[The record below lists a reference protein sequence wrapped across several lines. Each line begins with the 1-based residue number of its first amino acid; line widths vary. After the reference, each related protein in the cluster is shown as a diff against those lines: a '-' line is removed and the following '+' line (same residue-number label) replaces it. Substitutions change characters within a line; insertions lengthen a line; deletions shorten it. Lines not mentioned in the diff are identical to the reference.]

1 MQHLLFFS
9 ALSWIQL
16 QIFKNFNL
24 DGHLDNIFCIH
35 YFHKFR
41 RNLQQWSK
49 NLSMSS
55 YCSSSSWCEVLY
67 YTLYMIVWSRISGRI
82 IVFFVWTWVI
92 PAWGTEGCCKP
103 AELYFVISFYSG
115 SGICEECSSG
125 LHILSFYVGHSDQ
138 SLISSEYRIFGHIFL
153 LSWHSWYEVILMMLG
168 YGTC

>member
-1 MQHLLFFS
+1 MV
-9 ALSWIQL
+9 
-16 QIFKNFNL
+16 
-24 DGHLDNIFCIH
+24 
-35 YFHKFR
+35 
-41 RNLQQWSK
+41 
-49 NLSMSS
+49 S

-67 YTLYMIVWSRISGRI
+67 YTIYMIVWSRISGRI

-138 SLISSEYRIFGHIFL
+138 SLISSEYRIFGFYELEYRFNLYSDYELAETFARDIRRRHNSILHTKWKPMRNPIAPYTFTRL
-153 LSWHSWYEVILMMLG
+153 NVHSRHSTDIRQ
-168 YGTC
+168 TFK